1 VSRVAPNPE
10 GSAERFA
17 IYVGGLAASAG
28 HADRVAPLTA
38 YCTGLLLPGERK
50 SVEPMAARLAPTQVR
65 RMHQS
70 LHHLV
75 ADAPWDDAEV
85 LRQVRYRVLPAMTRK
100 APVVA
105 WVIDDT
111 GFPKKG
117 RHSVGVARQY
127 CGQLGKQ
134 DNCRVAV
141 SLSVSTWTAS
151 LPIAWR
157 LYLPEAWT
165 EDRERRQKT
174 GIPDTV
180 AFQTKLEIALDQIR
194 EAVQEAVPA
203 GPVLADAAYGND
215 TRFRQ
220 ELTALEL
227 PYLVG
232 IASSTTVW
240 RPGEQPLPAKP
251 WSGRGRPTTLLQRSD
266 THQPLAVKAL
276 AATLPAT
283 AWRTV
288 TWRRGSRQSLRSR
301 FAAARVRPAHRDD
314 WRSTPHPEEWLLM
327 EWPPGEPEPTK
338 YWFGTVAADLSLREL
353 VRLAKHRWIIERD
366 YEELKQEVGI
376 GHYEGRGWRGF
387 HHHATLCIAAYG
399 FLVAERAR
407 FSPSARVGALA
418 LATPVLPATFRPR
431 GRPRA
436 ARAS

>member
-1 VSRVAPNPE
+1 V
-10 GSAERFA
+10 
-17 IYVGGLAASAG
+17 AG
-28 HADRVAPLTA
+28 HADRIGPLKA

-50 SVEPMAARLAPTQVR
+50 SVEPMAARLAPERVR
-65 RMHQS
+65 QMHQS

-75 ADAPWDDAEV
+75 ADAPWDDEPV
-85 LRQVRYRVLPAMTRK
+85 LRQVRYRALPAMTRQT
-100 APVVA
+100 PVVA

-141 SLSVSTWTAS
+141 SLSVSTWRAS

-165 EDRERRQKT
+165 DDRERRQKT
-174 GIPDTV
+174 GIPDTI
-180 AFQTKLEIALDQIR
+180 AFQTKPQIALAQIR
-194 EAVQEAVPA
+194 QAVEEAVPPGA
-203 GPVLADAAYGND
+203 VLADAAYGNEMQ
-215 TRFRQ
+215 FRQ
-220 ELTALEL
+220 SLTDLDL
-227 PYLVG
+227 SYLVG
-232 IASSTTVW
+232 IAASTTVW
-240 RPGEQPLPAKP
+240 PPGEQPLPAKS
-251 WSGRGRPTTLLQRSD
+251 WSGRGRPTTLLRRSA
-266 THQPLAVKAL
+266 THQPLSVKAL
-276 AATLPAT
+276 AEALPT
-283 AWRTV
+283 SAWKSV
-288 TWRRGSRQSLRSR
+288 TWRTGSRKALRSR
-301 FAAARVRPAHRDD
+301 FAAVRVRPAHRDG
-314 WRSTPHPEEWLLM
+314 WRSTPHPEEWLLI
-327 EWPPGEPEPTK
+327 EWPAGAVEPTK
-338 YWFGTVAADLSLREL
+338 YWLGTVAADLSLREL

-407 FSPSARVGALA
+407 FSPSARVGTVELA
-418 LATPVLPATFRPR
+418 APILPATFRPR

-436 ARAS
+436 TRTS